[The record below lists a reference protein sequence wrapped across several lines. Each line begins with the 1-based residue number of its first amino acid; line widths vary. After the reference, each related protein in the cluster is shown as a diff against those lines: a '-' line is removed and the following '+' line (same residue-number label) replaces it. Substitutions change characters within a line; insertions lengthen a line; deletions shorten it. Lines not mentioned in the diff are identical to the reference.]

1 MTTTTIWYYEEF
13 IPLQAIWVSAYAGY
27 SCSRVHAL
35 ELMETRKQEYPQA
48 KLRLVRDEK
57 RVFSYR
63 ERNQAAD

>member
-1 MTTTTIWYYEEF
+1 MTTITIWYYEEF
-13 IPLQAIWVSAYAGY
+13 VSPQSGWVSAYAGY
-27 SCSRVHAL
+27 GCSRAHAL
-35 ELMETRKQEYPQA
+35 ELMETRKQEYPRA